1 MRLVW
6 KLVACVV
13 RQGLDGPELLVVDHP
28 QGGTLIPKGML
39 VEGEPAEAGLLREVA
54 EETGLTDVEVVGSIG
69 TWERH
74 TMSGGLAVEQRWQV
88 FELRPTAGVQDEWVH
103 ALDDVVLRCHW
114 LKLDLFA
121 VEALHPVFGHVVD
134 MLLADRRA

>member
-13 RQGLDGPELLVVDHP
+13 RQGPDGPELLVVDHP
-28 QGGTLIPKGML
+28 RGGPQIPKGTL
-39 VEGEPAEAGLLREVA
+39 VDGEPAEVGLLREVA
-54 EETGLTDVEVVGSIG
+54 EETGLTGVEVVRSIG

-74 TMSGGLAVEQRWQV
+74 TMAHGTSVEQRWQV
-88 FELRPTAGVQDEWVH
+88 YELRPTGPVQEEWVH
-103 ALDDVVLRCHW
+103 AIDDLVLRCHW

-121 VEALHPVFGHVVD
+121 LEALHPVFGHVVE
-134 MLLADRRA
+134 MLLETRRA